1 MLREDVRTQIQKK
14 EGDMNTRLLG
24 ITGAK
29 FKHLLMT
36 TFLTVTFL
44 ILGVPKVEAQFKEA
58 GIQKF
63 ETPVDAADF
72 TLKDLSGKEI
82 SLRELR
88 GKVAV
93 INFFTVW

>member
-1 MLREDVRTQIQKK
+1 MKP
-14 EGDMNTRLLG
+14 RLWG
-24 ITGAK
+24 ITAEK
-29 FKHLLMT
+29 FEHVLMT
-36 TFLTVTFL
+36 TFLAVIFL
-44 ILGVPKVEAQFKEA
+44 VLVPKAEAQFKEA
-58 GIQKF
+58 GVQRF
-63 ETPVDAADF
+63 DTPVDAADF